1 MPAASPPARRKNES
15 RPNYEDQTAMTRFLL
30 AVLAIIAS
38 AQQAIGQPPAVNYA
52 VPAAA
57 QVGQTTDLTL
67 IGGNLAGPTA
77 IWTNVPSA
85 KVELAPGIEGNGTKG
100 DQVVYRCALGADAP
114 VGIYAF
120 RLATAKGVSNTRL
133 VMVDDLPSAA
143 DNGNNKTL
151 ATAQAIPFPTAV
163 DGAAEAESYDFYKLT
178 VPSGQKISV
187 EVVARRLGS
196 ALDPVIRLLD
206 AAGRELAYSDD
217 EPGIG
222 ADCRFVYQFASAG
235 DYFLEVRDIR
245 YQGSPNHRYR
255 LRIGNFPL
263 VNTPFPLAG
272 QQGTSPK
279 LTAAGPSS
287 EEISPLSVAVPTEVA
302 SGRLPMAVKF
312 PQGQG
317 SSPLTL
323 IASIAP
329 EQVEFEP
336 NDTPETATVI
346 ALPYSVN
353 GRFET
358 PKDRDW
364 FEFQAKKGQRFLF
377 SGRTRSIGSPTDL
390 FLRMYNA
397 GGGVLAEAEDS
408 GMDEGVLNFTFP
420 EDGTYRLMVEDL
432 LRRGGPDQVYRIDIE
447 PYQPGFTL
455 AADAEKYDAPKG
467 GVFLAKVTSARRDYN
482 GPITLSIAGID
493 GAQLANN
500 VIPEGKNETTM
511 SVTLPPSL
519 ESGQL
524 HLIRIIGQ
532 AKIGEADFRSTV
544 STLVPLRAQ
553 LSGLPYPPAEL
564 DGLIGLGIGPVFGDF
579 FQLSVEPSPVLF
591 PQIAAAATATIKTTK
606 SNGFDDNINIAVEG
620 LPPGVAATAA
630 PIPKGQAQVAIPLT
644 GPGALAEGAYKFR
657 IVGSATF
664 QNQPRRVVL
673 GDVVLRVVKPFEVS
687 VAPAGPMNRGAAQ
700 KIKFSVARTAAAG
713 AVAVRLKH
721 IPAGL
726 NLPAEITIPEGQN
739 EVEIDVTA
747 AADAPLG
754 ESKLIAVATSKVK
767 EKMVAIES
775 APVALQVAMP

>member
-1 MPAASPPARRKNES
+1 MK
-15 RPNYEDQTAMTRFLL
+15 RFLL
-30 AVLAIIAS
+30 AVLATTAFEEAAFS
-38 AQQAIGQPPAVNYA
+38 QAPVVNYP

-57 QVGQTTDLTL
+57 LVGQATDVTFT
-67 IGGNLAGPTA
+67 GANLAGPTA
-77 IWTNVPSA
+77 IWANLPSA
-85 KVELAPGIEGNGTKG
+85 KVELAPGIEGNGTKA
-100 DQVVYRCALGADAP
+100 DQVVYRFTLGADAP

-120 RLATAKGVSNTRL
+120 RLATGKGVSNTRL
-133 VMVDDLPSAA
+133 IMIDDLPSVA

-151 ATAQAIPFPTAV
+151 ATAQAIPFPAAV
-163 DGAAEAESYDFYKLT
+163 DGAAEAESYDFFKLT
-178 VPSGQKISV
+178 VSSGQKITV

-196 ALDPVIRLLD
+196 ALDPIIRLLD

-222 ADCRFVYQFASAG
+222 ADSRFVYQFAAAG

-272 QQGTSPK
+272 QKGTSPK
-279 LTAAGPSS
+279 LTVAGPSG
-287 EEISPLSVAVPTEVA
+287 EEVSPLNVAVPADVA
-302 SGRLPMAVKF
+302 SGRLPMAVKYS
-312 PQGQG
+312 QGQG
-317 SSPLTL
+317 SAALTL
-323 IASIAP
+323 ITSAAP

-336 NDTPETATVI
+336 NDTPETATAVT
-346 ALPYSVN
+346 LPLSIN

-364 FEFQAKKGQRFLF
+364 FELQAKKGQRFLF
-377 SGRTRSIGSPTDL
+377 KGATRSIGSPTDL

-397 GGGVLAEAEDS
+397 ASGVLAEAEDS

-432 LRRGGPDQVYRIDIE
+432 LRRGGSDQVYRIDIE

-455 AADAEKYDAPKG
+455 AVDAEKYDAPKG
-467 GVFLAKVTSARRDYN
+467 GVFVAKVTSARRDYN
-482 GPITLSIAGID
+482 GPITLSLAGID

-500 VIPEGKNETTM
+500 VIPEGKNETTI
-511 SVTLPPSL
+511 SATLPPSF

-524 HLIRIIGQ
+524 HLIRVVGQ
-532 AKIGEADFRSTV
+532 AKIGEVDFRATA

-553 LSGLPYPPAEL
+553 LSGLPYPPGEL
-564 DGLIGLGIGPVFGDF
+564 DGLIGLGIGPVFADY

-591 PQIAAAATATIKTTK
+591 AQVAGAASVTVKTTK
-606 SNGFDDNINIAVEG
+606 ANGFDDNINIAIDG
-620 LPPGVAATAA
+620 LPPGVTATAA
-630 PIPKGQAQVAIPLT
+630 PIAKGQAQVAIPLA
-644 GPGALAEGAYKFR
+644 GPGALAEGDYKFR
-657 IVGSATF
+657 IIGSASF
-664 QNQPRRVVL
+664 QNQPRQVVL

-713 AVAVRLKH
+713 PVAIRLKH
-721 IPAGL
+721 VPAGL

-739 EVEIDVTA
+739 EVQIDVTA

-754 ESKLIAVATSKVK
+754 ESKVVAVATSKVK
-767 EKMVAIES
+767 EKLVAVES